1 MQRFFKHPW
10 IIIAVVLIITG
21 VLGFQLKNLTLE
33 NSIRSFFPQNDKA
46 YTRLIDTEETFGSM
60 VVIGMSL
67 ETMDN
72 SIVTPENIEI
82 VRKLSDDLE
91 ALPGVEGVDSLT
103 NIDYIFGKDG
113 GLVSD
118 SIVTD
123 DYTGSDEDIAEI
135 KQKLVDWDDMYDRVI
150 MSDNGKAT
158 QLQITLDKNSSAN
171 EREATLNEIRKIAA
185 KDIPEEAE
193 LKVTLYGDPVFS
205 QETKKF
211 MISDLAKLIPLVAIV
226 VLISLFF
233 SFKTVDGTILPLLTV
248 LISATWSCGIMA
260 LRGEIFTLVSSVIPV
275 ALIACG
281 SAYGIHV
288 LTHYYIALDEIEGEI
303 TKEKHKEAILF
314 ALKDVWVAVF
324 LSGLTTFIGFLSN
337 VTSPIIPLKGFS
349 LYTALGIV
357 FALVLSVTFIP
368 AMLMVKRLDK
378 IGHKSRIMAKLE
390 ARVKAKL
397 EIARAHRHGETSKE
411 GTSTYYVIY
420 RFFTGTAPRL
430 VLSCLAIII
439 FSIIGIKKIV
449 VDTAMINYLPPDSDY
464 RVDTDSID
472 ERFAGTNQIF
482 LLVKGQ
488 ENGDMTKP
496 SILKP
501 IDDMQKEL
509 ELHHPEIGKI
519 VSFTTF
525 LKRMNQVMHVPVVN
539 PSSESVEDDYVAD
552 DSSDEGFSSFFDD
565 GESSADASSDE
576 GFSSFFDNE
585 ESSESSSEGFSSFFD
600 EGESTNSSNETAV
613 NGDFVDP
620 NVKYAEELSKPM
632 TYADGIALLNSAYAE
647 AGGSHAKV
655 RDIVRILQKKM
666 NYNGLDYYEVPSD
679 VRKYP
684 VADEEGLA
692 NLVSQYLILLG
703 NDDMNK
709 FLQSDMIQPK
719 DMRITVMLRTHNT
732 VGTKA
737 VIADA
742 EDYAKKH
749 FPEGYTLEAT
759 GNAQMEAAM
768 ADMVVSSQ
776 LVSLLL
782 SLISVFLILAISF
795 KSPFAG
801 LIGCLPLAFS
811 ILLNYMVMGFAN
823 INLDLFTSIIASVAV
838 GVGIDYTIHF
848 MESYK
853 SERQKSDDLRAVT
866 IGTFRKSGSGIVT
879 NAIAVGLGF
888 LVLCLSYFVI
898 LRYIGLLIAVV
909 MFTSSAMAMTIIPGI
924 LNLVDP
930 KFMRGK
936 NKPQSMPAGAATAST
951 IDVDSNKE
959 KIEKLE
965 KGNK

>member
-1 MQRFFKHPW
+1 
-10 IIIAVVLIITG
+10 
-21 VLGFQLKNLTLE
+21 
-33 NSIRSFFPQNDKA
+33 
-46 YTRLIDTEETFGSM
+46 
-60 VVIGMSL
+60 
-67 ETMDN
+67 
-72 SIVTPENIEI
+72 
-82 VRKLSDDLE
+82 
-91 ALPGVEGVDSLT
+91 
-103 NIDYIFGKDG
+103 
-113 GLVSD
+113 
-118 SIVTD
+118 
-123 DYTGSDEDIAEI
+123 
-135 KQKLVDWDDMYDRVI
+135 
-150 MSDNGKAT
+150 
-158 QLQITLDKNSSAN
+158 
-171 EREATLNEIRKIAA
+171 
-185 KDIPEEAE
+185 
-193 LKVTLYGDPVFS
+193 
-205 QETKKF
+205 
-211 MISDLAKLIPLVAIV
+211 
-226 VLISLFF
+226 
-233 SFKTVDGTILPLLTV
+233 
-248 LISATWSCGIMA
+248 
-260 LRGEIFTLVSSVIPV
+260 IFTLVSSVIPV

-303 TKEKHKEAILF
+303 TKENHKEAILF
-314 ALKDVWVAVF
+314 ALKDVWIAVF

-349 LYTALGIV
+349 FYTALGIV

-390 ARVKAKL
+390 ARVKSKIEL
-397 EIARAHRHGETSKE
+397 ARAHRHGETSKE

-430 VLSCLAIII
+430 ALTCLAIII
-439 FSIIGIKKIV
+439 FSILGIKKIV

-464 RVDTDSID
+464 RLDTDAID

-525 LKRMNQVMHVPVVN
+525 LKRMNQVMHVPVIASDS
-539 PSSESVEDDYVAD
+539 SSESFEDDYVAE

-565 GESSADASSDE
+565 ENATDESSDE
-576 GFSSFFDNE
+576 GFSSFFDDE
-585 ESSESSSEGFSSFFD
+585 ENTSESSSDEGFSSFFD
-600 EGESTNSSNETAV
+600 DENSSSENVATDE
-613 NGDFVDP
+613 FVDP
-620 NVKYAEELSKPM
+620 NIKYAEELSKPM
-632 TYADGIALLNSAYAE
+632 SYADGIALLNSAYAE

-684 VADEEGLA
+684 VTDEEGLA

-853 SERQKSDDLRAVT
+853 AERQKSDDLRTVT

-909 MFTSSAMAMTIIPGI
+909 MFTSSAMAMTIIPGV
-924 LNLVDP
+924 LNLTDP
-930 KFMRGK
+930 RFMRGK